1 MFRREEL
8 CLQLLDTRASSPS
21 REVRRLRSPDSLS
34 GRRLRITG
42 IEKQLQMIN
51 KFPGDE
57 GHKTST
63 AEELS
68 DENSS
73 VTLSFRSID
82 PLQTRAKDA
91 ALTAS
96 FSKNT
101 ASVATHG
108 CRLTDSC
115 EEVERQIN

>member
-21 REVRRLRSPDSLS
+21 REVRRLRSPDSLF

-42 IEKQLQMIN
+42 IEKQLQIIN
-51 KFPGDE
+51 KFPDE

-115 EEVERQIN
+115 K